1 MSLSMSQSR
10 IISIPSRTSHTP
22 QRSAWLIVRL
32 TARPH
37 RTRSDHISQYCNGAR
52 ETWERIRNV
61 LSHSPSHSQTTSES
75 VIIPVLNDSKLEPRT
90 SSSR

>member
-37 RTRSDHISQYCNGAR
+37 RTRSDHISQYCNGAGR
-52 ETWERIRNV
+52 PGN
-61 LSHSPSHSQTTSES
+61 ES
-75 VIIPVLNDSKLEPRT
+75 GMSYHTLPHTLRQPVSL
-90 SSSR
+90 